1 MTRIFIE
8 NNEVDISQGL
18 SNLITYAIDDL
29 QNLDSKTTAFS
40 KTIVLPG
47 SSRNNDIL
55 GNIFDINNS
64 NFTVDALP
72 NYGYNFN
79 AAKSAKC
86 RIEVDGLQIVK
97 GVFRLTEIII
107 EGKSA
112 EYECAVFGELGGFFT
127 SLSNLRLED
136 LDFSA
141 YDQEYS
147 VANIVASW
155 DNANSGS
162 GVYFP
167 LIDYGNVSTDKV
179 DFQYT
184 AFRPALFMREYLH
197 KIITNAG
204 YTYQSVF
211 FNTDFFKRIGH
222 TPNDKALYST
232 VDTDFID
239 AEKNSTQNIILESNN
254 QYGVTFPTSTLTNF
268 TTSNDYEFEYTGVT
282 TETVKIKF
290 ALSLTKVSGT
300 GVNSMRIYVLKNGVQ
315 ISSTSVTFVPTT
327 IDISVEVTTDVSN
340 SDVIQVVATKFSK
353 FDLEI
358 DITSGTLLVQKDP
371 PGLIEL
377 TLGGDLVMNS
387 LIPKGILQKDYFA
400 SVLKMFN
407 LMVTEDKYVEKK
419 LIIEPYVDFYNT
431 TPSTYIDWSDKLD
444 RSQPIRI
451 KPMSQ
456 LSSRYYEFVFK
467 PDSDYYNELYKK
479 KYNEGYG
486 DRKFDT
492 VYEFAKETQKVEV
505 IFSSSPLLGVV
516 GTDKVYPAIYKLSGT
531 TEDSISHNI
540 RIFQFKKIT
549 GVTSW
554 DILNGVSVINTGT
567 DYGYAGHLDDPD
579 APAADINFGATN
591 ELYFPLVAGNLTNNL
606 FNVYYSPYMAEITD
620 KDSRLL
626 TANFK
631 LTPQDIYDLDFGI
644 FIFIDGGLFRLS
656 KVIDYNTDGE
666 DLTKVELLRV
676 LYTTY

>member
-18 SNLITYAIDDL
+18 SNSITYAIDDL
-29 QNLDSKTTAFS
+29 RNLDSKSTAFS

-47 SSRNNDIL
+47 TNRNNNIL
-55 GNIFDINNS
+55 GNIFEINNS
-64 NFTVDALP
+64 NFTIDGQP

-155 DNANSGS
+155 DNANSGE

-204 YTYQSVF
+204 YTYQSTF
-211 FNTDFFKRIGH
+211 FDTDFFKRIGH
-222 TPNDKALYST
+222 TPNDKAMYSN
-232 VDTDFID
+232 VDTDFVIGSKVTSQVIPLPFVGTPNVD
-239 AEKNSTQNIILESNN
+239 I
-254 QYGVTFPTSTLTNF
+254 TFPTNTLSSF
-268 TTSNDYEFEYTGVT
+268 TTSNDSDFEYTG
-282 TETVKIKF
+282 
-290 ALSLTKVSGT
+290 LS
-300 GVNSMRIYVLKNGVQ
+300 N
-315 ISSTSVTFVPTT
+315 
-327 IDISVEVTTDVSN
+327 TDVLIS
-340 SDVIQVVATKFSK
+340 AT
-353 FDLEI
+353 
-358 DITSGTLLVQKDP
+358 ITGTAAGTKANTAGVGIYKNGTLLLRTTISHTETETISTKTNINTGDIITIAASAVAAYSTTLTVTAGSLSIKKDP

-456 LSSRYYEFVFK
+456 LSSRYYEFIFK

-626 TANFK
+626 TANFY
-631 LTPQDIYDLDFGI
+631 LTQLDIFNLDFSR
-644 FIFIDGGLFRLS
+644 FIFIDGGLFRIS
-656 KVIDYNTDGE
+656 KVIDYNTDGRE
-666 DLTKVELLRV
+666 LTKVELLKV
-676 LYTTY
+676 IYTTY